1 MMIDSNT
8 EHKAYKRFRYSRK
21 LCRDSAEGSDSIKRG
36 NEIYLPM
43 PTGFAYRD
51 SIIDSNS
58 ANKEAS
64 DGLSA
69 TDFPWY
75 HTNKAYSSYLQ
86 RAKYAELVSIA
97 RNGLV
102 GIATNKKPTLKL
114 PSKISYLEENIG
126 GQGETVYDFLA
137 ELILET
143 LTVGNAGIFVDV
155 NVVTNKLFFNVVPCE
170 DSIDWEE
177 KSSDDS
183 TTFLNIRRKTAE
195 RLGKFEKEEV
205 IYNFVYELTKDSK
218 PKAVLQKYKDGMED
232 GAPVEL
238 NLQGYAFDS
247 IPVFPVGCQKNSF
260 CPQTSP
266 MKGLSEICLSIYRKD
281 ADLSNAQYMTCNP
294 NLTITGADSE
304 IDDEGNETGIPHI
317 VGSQVALIIP
327 NPDAKVFYPNTDTS
341 ALEHCRT
348 AIQDLYSEAV
358 MYSIS
363 LVGQEKKSAE
373 AEGTV
378 ELRQNAHNATL
389 VNVVYNCSSALRNAL
404 KFAARISGADE
415 NAVELVVS
423 TDFSKKTISAQ
434 LLSAL
439 VSAWVARGL
448 SLDTLL
454 RNFKDAGIIPKDSS
468 VEEEIVKIQN
478 EVPQA

>member
-1 MMIDSNT
+1 MIDSNT
-8 EHKAYKRFRYSRK
+8 EHKAYKRSRYSRK
-21 LCRDSAEGSDSIKRG
+21 LCRNSAEGSDSIKRG

-51 SIIDSNS
+51 STVDSNS
-58 ANKEAS
+58 ANKDAA
-64 DGLSA
+64 DGLMT

-86 RAKYAELVSIA
+86 RAKYPELVSIA

-102 GIATNKKPTLKL
+102 GVATNKKPTLKL
-114 PSKISYLEENIG
+114 PSNISYLEENIG

-143 LTVGNAGIFVDV
+143 LTVGNTAIFVDV
-155 NVVTNKLFFNVVPCE
+155 NVDTNKLFFNVVPCE

-183 TTFLNIRRKTAE
+183 ATFLNIRRKTAE

-205 IYNFVYELTKDSK
+205 IYNFVYELTKDTS
-218 PKAVLQKYKDGMED
+218 PKAILQKYKDGIED
-232 GAPVEL
+232 GGIIEL
-238 NLQGYAFDS
+238 NLQGTYFDS
-247 IPVFPVGCQKNSF
+247 IPIFPVGCQKNSF

-266 MKGLSEICLSIYRKD
+266 MKGLSEICLAIYRKD

-294 NLTITGADSE
+294 NLVITGADSD
-304 IDDEGNETGIPHI
+304 IDEDGNEAGIPHI
-317 VGSQVALIIP
+317 IGSQVALVIS
-327 NPDAKVFYPNTDTS
+327 NPDAKVFYTETDTS
-341 ALEHCRT
+341 ALEHCRN

-373 AEGTV
+373 SENTV
-378 ELRQNAHNATL
+378 KLRQNAHNATL
-389 VNVVYNCSSALRNAL
+389 VNVVYNCASALTNAF

-415 NAVELVVS
+415 NAVSLEVS
-423 TDFSKKTISAQ
+423 TDFAEKTISAQ

-454 RNFKDAGIIPKDSS
+454 RNFKDAGIIPKESS
-468 VEEEIVKIQN
+468 IEEEIIKIQN
-478 EVPQA
+478 EAPQA